1 MANAADRR
9 LFWVTAAA
17 VVAADVVTK
26 LLAESLL
33 ARHLPVR
40 LIGDYVQLRLVYNQC
55 AAFGLCLGAYSRWIF
70 FALAIAALFV
80 LRSMV
85 RSARPGDRFRLFALA
100 LVCAGAVGNRS
111 EGRRVGH
118 GWRS

>member
-1 MANAADRR
+1 MRCPTRGCASSARLRKKMANAADRR

-40 LIGDYVQLRLVYNQC
+40 LIGDYVQLRLVYNQG
-55 AAFGLCLGAYSRWIF
+55 AAVGLWLGAYSRWVF

-80 LRSMV
+80 LVLRSM
-85 RSARPGDRFRLFALA
+85 
-100 LVCAGAVGNRS
+100 
-111 EGRRVGH
+111 
-118 GWRS
+118 

>member
-1 MANAADRR
+1 MRCPTRGCASSARPRKKMANAADRR

-40 LIGDYVQLRLVYNQC
+40 LIGDYVQLRLGYNPC
-55 AAFGLCLGAYSRWIF
+55 AAVRVGLGAHPRRVF
-70 FALAIAALFV
+70 FPLALPPLVV
-80 LRSMV
+80 LRS
-85 RSARPGDRFRLFALA
+85 
-100 LVCAGAVGNRS
+100 VGPS
-111 EGRRVGH
+111 
-118 GWRS
+118 